1 MENFPEKVVSDTE
14 SFFTWDISP
23 ECLSEL
29 SGHGAVEDEV
39 DHAVDQGHHVHH
51 LTDRCVAIGEKVY
64 SEETR

>member
-14 SFFTWDISP
+14 SFFTWDFSP

-39 DHAVDQGHHVHH
+39 DHAVHEGHHVHQ
-51 LTDRCVAIGEKVY
+51 LQEK
-64 SEETR
+64 